1 MWGSMSEGSQFF
13 PGSLERNS
21 VGRTFGIIL
30 INILQMLV
38 YKSVGCKCLG
48 KGCPQKPPKLF
59 GHEQLWFHSIHAIES
74 MPILWF
80 EREIITKAVKE
91 LACDWSENV
100 C

>member
-1 MWGSMSEGSQFF
+1 
-13 PGSLERNS
+13 
-21 VGRTFGIIL
+21 
-30 INILQMLV
+30 MLV

-48 KGCPQKPPKLF
+48 KGYQQKPPKLF
-59 GHEQLWFHSIHAIES
+59 GHEQLSSHSIHAIES